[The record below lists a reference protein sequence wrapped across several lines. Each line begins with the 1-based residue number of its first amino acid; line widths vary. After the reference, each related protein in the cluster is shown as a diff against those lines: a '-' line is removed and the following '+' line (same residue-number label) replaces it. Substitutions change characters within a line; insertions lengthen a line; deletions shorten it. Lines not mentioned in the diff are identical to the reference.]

1 MIHSNLNH
9 TDGSTI
15 THTAA
20 AFNAFYPYTSHVR
33 FDLTVAIGSHT
44 TARSI
49 AQRFWTVHGATH
61 ASGTQHTLAAHL
73 AVKHEAF
80 DPLLKRGQWPLK
92 PIIAYELEHRMQ
104 RNQCRFKSL
113 IKPF

>member
-1 MIHSNLNH
+1 MVHSNLNH

-15 THTAA
+15 MHTAA
-20 AFNAFYPYTSHVR
+20 AFPSVNPNTSHVR
-33 FDLTVAIGSHT
+33 LDLTVAIGSHT
-44 TARSI
+44 TTWSI
-49 AQRFWTVHGATH
+49 AQRFWTVHRATH

-80 DPLLKRGQWPLK
+80 DPLLKRGHWLLNT
-92 PIIAYELEHRMQ
+92 IISYELEHRMQ